1 MSSDDTQWIHDWND
15 DNDAAVTD
23 WRDGLEF
30 YDESLRDGIQSPSAT
45 DPSIGDKERVLALQD
60 EIGIQHTD
68 IGLPGAGPRAVA
80 DVTHLAKFARD
91 GGLKINLT
99 CAARTHPNDIN
110 PIITISQKVGVPIE
124 VMAFLGSS
132 PIRLF
137 TEGWDVER
145 LETLTRDAVKL
156 AVSNGLPCTFVTEDT
171 VRSDPATLKRLFQV
185 ALDEGARGLCI
196 CDTVGHA
203 TPSGVR
209 NLLSWVKDTVVELG
223 HPDTVIDW
231 HGHNDRGLGL
241 INAMVAAQAGA
252 KRVHGTILGVGERV
266 GNTQIDL
273 LLVNMRLMGVQWEG
287 DLSKLREYAE
297 LGARATSTPLPF
309 NYPVFGTDAFR
320 TGTGVH
326 AAAVIKALQKGD
338 AALADA
344 VYSGV
349 PASLFG
355 LHQAIEVGHMG
366 GRSNVVFWL
375 KFRDIEPVDELVTT
389 IFDFAKSTSRVLNDE
404 EVMAVVEDWRAQS
417 AAGSVTDPN
426 GETSASL

>member
-1 MSSDDTQWIHDWND
+1 MAEDSWIHDWND
-15 DNDAAVTD
+15 DRFSIAD
-23 WRDGLEF
+23 WREGIEF

-45 DPSIGDKERVLALQD
+45 DPSIEDKERILALQD
-60 EIGIQHTD
+60 TVGIQHTD
-68 IGLPGAGPRAVA
+68 IGLPGAGPRAVE

-91 GGLKINLT
+91 ERLKINLT

-110 PIITISQKVGVPIE
+110 PIINISRDVGVSIE

-132 PIRLF
+132 PIRQF
-137 TEGWDVER
+137 AEGWDTQR
-145 LETLTRDAVKL
+145 LVDLTGSAVRL
-156 AVSNGLPCTFVTEDT
+156 ATEAGNPCTFVTEDT
-171 VRSDPATLKRLFQV
+171 VRSRPETLKTLFKV
-185 ALDEGARGLCI
+185 ALEEGAKGLCI

-203 TPSGVR
+203 TPDGVH
-209 NLLSWVKDTVVELG
+209 NIISWVKDTVVELG
-223 HPDTVIDW
+223 YPDTVIDW

-241 INAMVAAQAGA
+241 VNAIAAAQAGA
-252 KRVHGTILGVGERV
+252 KRIHGTILGVGERV

-273 LLVNMRLMGVQWEG
+273 LLVNMRLLGVQWDG
-287 DLSKLREYAE
+287 DLSRLGEYAE

-326 AAAVIKALQKGD
+326 AAAIIKALKKGD
-338 AALADA
+338 PELADA

-349 PASLFG
+349 PAGMFG

-375 KFRDIEPVDELVTT
+375 KYRDIEPEDGLVDH
-389 IFDFAKSTSRVLNDE
+389 IFDAAKSTSRVFNDD
-404 EVMAVVEDWRAQS
+404 EVMALVS
-417 AAGSVTDPN
+417 SYKSGT
-426 GETSASL
+426 ASPPA

>member
-1 MSSDDTQWIHDWND
+1 MSSDDQWIHDWND
-15 DNDAAVTD
+15 HDANGVAD
-23 WRDGLEF
+23 WRVGLEF

-99 CAARTHPNDIN
+99 CAARTHPNDIK
-110 PIITISQKVGVPIE
+110 PIIEISQNVGVPIE

-137 TEGWDVER
+137 TEGWDVEH
-145 LETLTRDAVKL
+145 LETLTRDAVRL
-156 AVSNGLPCTFVTEDT
+156 AVSNGMPCTFVTEDT
-171 VRSDPATLKRLFQV
+171 VRSDPATLKRLFKV
-185 ALDEGARGLCI
+185 ALDEGAKGLCI

-209 NLLSWVKDTVVELG
+209 NLIHWVSETVDELG
-223 HPDTVIDW
+223 YPDTVIDW

-241 INAMVAAQAGA
+241 INAIAAAMHGA

-273 LLVNMRLMGVQWEG
+273 LLVNMRLMGVHWEG
-287 DLSKLREYAE
+287 DLNKLRDYAE
-297 LGARATSTPLPF
+297 LGAAAPSTPLPF

-326 AAAVIKALQKGD
+326 AAAVIKALKKGD

-349 PASLFG
+349 PAQMFG
-355 LHQAIEVGHMG
+355 LEQAIEVGHMG

-375 KFRDIEPVDELVTT
+375 QYRDIEPVEELVSAV
-389 IFDFAKSTSRVLNDE
+389 FDHAKSTSRVLTND

-417 AAGSVTDPN
+417 AAGSVTDPS
-426 GETSASL
+426 GEASASL

>member
-1 MSSDDTQWIHDWND
+1 MTSEWIHDWND
-15 DNDAAVTD
+15 HDQAAIGAD
-23 WRDGLEF
+23 WRDGIEF

-45 DPSIGDKERVLALQD
+45 DPRIEDKERILKLQD
-60 EIGIQHTD
+60 VAGIQHTD
-68 IGLPGAGPRAVA
+68 IGLPGAGPRAVG

-91 GGLKINLT
+91 RGLKINLT

-110 PIITISQKVGVPIE
+110 PIIAISNDVGVPIE

-132 PIRLF
+132 PIRQF
-137 TEGWDVER
+137 TEGWDVAR
-145 LETLTRDAVKL
+145 LVGLTRDAVKL
-156 AVSNGLPCTFVTEDT
+156 ATGAGLPCTFVTEDT
-171 VRSDPATLKRLFQV
+171 VRSAPETLRQLFEV
-185 ALDEGARGLCI
+185 ALGEGAKGLCI

-209 NLLSWVKDTVVELG
+209 NLIRWVGETVVELG
-223 HPDTVIDW
+223 YPDTVIDW

-241 INAMVAAQAGA
+241 INAIAAAQNGA
-252 KRVHGTILGVGERV
+252 KRIHGTILGVGERV

-287 DLSKLREYAE
+287 DLSSLREYAE

-326 AAAVIKALQKGD
+326 AAAVIKAMRKGD
-338 AALADA
+338 RALADA

-349 PASLFG
+349 PAEMFG

-366 GRSNVVFWL
+366 GRSNVIFWL
-375 KFRDIEPVDELVTT
+375 QHRDIEPVDALVDAV
-389 IFDFAKSTSRVLNDE
+389 FEHAKATSRVLNDD
-404 EVMAVVEDWRAQS
+404 EVMAVVDSWRAQS
-417 AAGSVTDPN
+417 GAA
-426 GETSASL
+426 SASSSDDGSPRA